1 VEAYTNKYKLV
12 YSCGVAVSV
21 GAETTET
28 TRAAFQAALRARK
41 TLGYELVRRHDVRV
55 DVERHARPRVAG
67 ALGELACRNTRL
79 MPKRDPTVPQV
90 VRAEMRDA
98 RGLAGARERLVRAR
112 LGFAS
117 GGGEE

>member
-1 VEAYTNKYKLV
+1 
-12 YSCGVAVSV
+12 
-21 GAETTET
+21 
-28 TRAAFQAALRARK
+28 
-41 TLGYELVRRHDVRV
+41 
-55 DVERHARPRVAG
+55 VAG

-79 MPKRDPTVPQV
+79 MPKRHTTVPQV